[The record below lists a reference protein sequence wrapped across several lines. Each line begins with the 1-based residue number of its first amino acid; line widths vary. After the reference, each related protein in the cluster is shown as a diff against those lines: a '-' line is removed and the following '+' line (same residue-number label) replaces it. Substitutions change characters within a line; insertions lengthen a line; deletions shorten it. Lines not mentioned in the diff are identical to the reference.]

1 MHHHTQLNIYA
12 LSTCC
17 ENKINS
23 LCPGGICAIAI
34 IVVIANPVCVSMT
47 RGKPTEQVPGDASEK
62 TLTMVLTLP
71 AKVGS
76 QL

>member
-1 MHHHTQLNIYA
+1 
-12 LSTCC
+12 
-17 ENKINS
+17 
-23 LCPGGICAIAI
+23 
-34 IVVIANPVCVSMT
+34 VSMT